1 MSQINVHSEVKWL
14 GIEQLKPG
22 PYQTRKRFKRVTL
35 EELAQSIATSGI
47 VQPIIVRHNS
57 RFDVYDIIAGE
68 RRWRAAQLVGVDR
81 VPTLVR
87 NDMSDDA
94 CLIFAI
100 AENIQRDSLDPI
112 EQALSLKR
120 MGDELEMTHAAI
132 AKSVGKS
139 RVYVTN
145 TLRLL
150 QLEREIQQLLI
161 SEQIDAGHARAL
173 LALPE
178 GMRVELSKQIVQH
191 GLNVRQTERKV
202 KELKE
207 LLQKQV
213 KQPQKR
219 DPNLVRLE
227 QRLSDHLGHLAT
239 IVYDASTQKGAI
251 KIQFNSLDEC
261 EGILDRLNRSY
272 PELAEE

>member
-1 MSQINVHSEVKWL
+1 MSRTSAHNEVKWL

-35 EELAQSIATSGI
+35 EELAQSISTSGI
-47 VQPIIVRHNS
+47 VQPIIVRYNP

-68 RRWRAAQLVGVDR
+68 RRWRAAQLVGIDL
-81 VPTLVR
+81 VPAIVR

-112 EQALSLKR
+112 EQAISLQR
-120 MGDELEMTHAAI
+120 MGSELNMTHEAI

-150 QLEREIQQLLI
+150 QLEAEIQQLLI

-178 GMRVELSKQIVQH
+178 GMRVALSKQIVQH
-191 GLNVRQTERKV
+191 GLNVRQTERKAR
-202 KELKE
+202 ELKE
-207 LLQKQV
+207 LLQKQD

-219 DPNLVRLE
+219 DPNFVRLE
-227 QRLSDHLGHLAT
+227 QRLSDHLGHPVT
-239 IVYDASTQKGAI
+239 IVYDARTQQGAI
-251 KIQFNSLDEC
+251 KIQFTSLEAC
-261 EGILDRLNRSY
+261 EGILDSLHRSY
-272 PELAEE
+272 TELAEE